1 MKKSKPRP
9 LGAVLLAQ
17 KREMR
22 DLAVR
27 VAEHEKNSERLAG
40 RLHELDL
47 PALTRLDRK
56 LDLLLKI
63 YGPAWSAPTRDD
75 SAKS

>member
-1 MKKSKPRP
+1 MPRP

-17 KREMR
+17 KRKTR
-22 DLAVR
+22 DLAAR
-27 VAEHEKNSERLAG
+27 IAEHEKNSERLAE

-56 LDLLLKI
+56 LDLLCKI
-63 YGPAWSAPTRDD
+63 YGPAWSAPKGDD